1 VHFSR
6 KIGRIGLAIALLGAL
21 SLARLAGNSTAALAS
36 VGGLSGLAGLSGKL
50 LAVFSLPGDV
60 PAREIAGSA
69 VKAGV
74 YPLAESM
81 AAAQRSVSL
90 IVMKPFS
97 AKVDGRIGNYRMGN
111 WPYEG
116 RTPRSPN
123 YATPKGFIEVTPEN
137 FGTRV
142 SEHFKVG
149 DFLTKDQNDVW
160 PKYLVLDRRLLDKLE
175 LTIAELN
182 RMGYPVKDLSI
193 MSGFRTPQYNER
205 GVGVGGRSEVSRH
218 QYGDASDVY
227 PDDDHDG
234 RMDDL
239 NRDGRVDLKDAHI
252 LASAANA
259 VEKKNP
265 QLVGGIGIYPATSGH
280 GPFVHIDA
288 RGTHARWG
296 SWNG

>member
-6 KIGRIGLAIALLGAL
+6 KIARIALAGAVAAGL
-21 SLARLAGNSTAALAS
+21 SLAPLRGTPAAALS
-36 VGGLSGLAGLSGKL
+36 SLGGLSNLAGISGKL
-50 LAVFSLPGDV
+50 LAVFSLPGDA
-60 PAREIAGSA
+60 PAREVAGA
-69 VKAGV
+69 TAKAGI
-74 YPLAESM
+74 YPLAD
-81 AAAQRSVSL
+81 AATAALQKVSL

-97 AKVDGRIGNYRMGN
+97 AKVDGRIGSYRLGN

-116 RTPRSPN
+116 RTPRSPS

-142 SEHFKVG
+142 SEHFAVG
-149 DFLTKDQNDVW
+149 DFLTKDQKDVW

-193 MSGFRTPQYNER
+193 MSGFRTPDYNER
-205 GVGVGGRSEVSRH
+205 GVGAGGRSAVSRH

-234 RMDDL
+234 RLDDL
-239 NRDGRVDLKDAHI
+239 NRDGRVDPKDAKI
-252 LASAANA
+252 LASAAEA
-259 VEKKNP
+259 VERKNP
-265 QLVGGIGIYPATSGH
+265 QLVGGIGIYPATGAH

-288 RGTHARWG
+288 RGTRARWG
-296 SWNG
+296 G